1 MGGVLT
7 GGRAADPEFGQ
18 GSTRLNVAPF
28 SSVLTMDR
36 KMHATLVLGATFR
49 CPLQPHE
56 PLESRCTHKQ

>member
-1 MGGVLT
+1 VRGVLT
-7 GGRAADPEFGQ
+7 GGRVADSEFGQ

-49 CPLQPHE
+49 CPCSPTS
-56 PLESRCTHKQ
+56 P